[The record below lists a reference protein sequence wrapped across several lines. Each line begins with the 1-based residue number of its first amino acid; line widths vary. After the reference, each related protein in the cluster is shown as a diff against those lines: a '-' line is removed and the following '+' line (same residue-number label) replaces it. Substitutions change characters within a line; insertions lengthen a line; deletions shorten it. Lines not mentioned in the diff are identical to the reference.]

1 MPGAGHFSVGP
12 VAALQYT
19 LVHIDGFNERG
30 SLLPLQIH
38 ADSQDSLRTD
48 FGVRASYAWHVGG
61 VLLIPSLTAAWEHE
75 YLYSVL
81 PINVGSPLSA
91 GATATLFG
99 PREGHDSAIINGG
112 IGAPCRKT
120 IAFGRPFRA
129 SSWWQKTRPSLHRS
143 QIFRDL

>member
-112 IGAPCRKT
+112 IGAQWTPRIST
-120 IAFGRPFRA
+120 YIGYQGQLGRDRYNANAVTGGISF
-129 SSWWQKTRPSLHRS
+129 S
-143 QIFRDL
+143 F